1 MSQERT
7 EAPTAQRLK
16 QARQRG
22 EVSKS
27 DEVVS
32 IGVLLVAVVGMRLIG
47 PTLWEGMADILRDG
61 LMHPTQQEFTRSSAM
76 QFGRDAA
83 GQTILTLLPLFAL
96 LAMAAIALNVAQT
109 GLVLSGAKL
118 KPKLSH
124 VNPAA
129 GAKRLVSKEAG
140 VRLFKSLAKMGV
152 VGLVVYITMKSRLA
166 EISALGEMDVAPAT
180 ARLATLAF
188 DIAIWAAVVLFLL
201 ALGDFAWQ
209 RRQHRNRLKMT
220 KDEVKQEMRESD
232 GDPQIKQAIRRKRMA
247 LLNRMMAA
255 VPNADVIVTNP
266 THYAVA
272 LKYDPVTMQAPMVI
286 AKGEALL
293 AQRIKEVGRKN
304 GIPVLEEPPLA
315 RALFA
320 AVPVGQY
327 IPANLFHAVA
337 EVLAWVYALKTKTPF
352 AGRRP
357 QLAPAGSDV

>member
-7 EAPTAQRLK
+7 EAPTAQRMK
-16 QARQRG
+16 QARSRG

-27 DEVVS
+27 EEVVS
-32 IGVLLVAVVGMRLIG
+32 IGVLLVAVIGMRLVG
-47 PTLWEGMADILRDG
+47 PGLWDGMANILRDG

-83 GQTILTLLPLFAL
+83 SQTLLTLLPLFAM
-96 LAMAAIALNVAQT
+96 LAMAGIAFNVAQT

-124 VNPAA
+124 LNPAS
-129 GAKRLVSKEAG
+129 GAKRLVSKEG
-140 VRLFKSLAKMGV
+140 GIRLVKSLAKMSV
-152 VGLVVYITMKSRLA
+152 VGLVVYVTMKSRMA
-166 EISALGEMDVAPAT
+166 EISAMGEMDVAPAT
-180 ARLATLAF
+180 ARLAKLGF
-188 DIAIWAAVVLFLL
+188 DIAIWAAVVLFML

-220 KDEVKQEMRESD
+220 KDEIKQEMRESD
-232 GDPQIKQAIRRKRMA
+232 GDPQIKQAIRRRRMA

-272 LKYDPVTMQAPMVI
+272 LKYDPVTMQAPMVV

-293 AQRIKEVGRKN
+293 AQRIKEVARKA
-304 GIPVLEEPPLA
+304 GVPVLEEPPLA

-337 EVLAWVYALKTKTPF
+337 EVLAWVYALRTKTPF
-352 AGRRP
+352 AGRRTTM
-357 QLAPAGSDV
+357 APAGGDA

>member
-16 QARQRG
+16 QARSRG
-22 EVSKS
+22 DVSKS

-32 IGVLLVAVVGMRLIG
+32 IGVLLVAVIGMRLVG
-47 PTLWEGMADILRDG
+47 PALWHAMADILRDG
-61 LMHPTQQEFTRSSAM
+61 LAHPTRQEFTRSSAM

-83 GQTILTLLPLFAL
+83 SQTLLALLPLFAM
-96 LAMAAIALNVAQT
+96 LALAGIALNIAQT

-124 VNPAA
+124 VNPAS
-129 GAKRLVSKEAG
+129 GAKRILSKEG
-140 VRLFKSLAKMGV
+140 GIRLIKSLAKMGV
-152 VGLVVYITMKSRLA
+152 VGFVVYTTMKARLT
-166 EISALGEMDVAPAT
+166 EISAMGEMDIAPAT
-180 ARLATLAF
+180 ARLAGLAF
-188 DIAIWAAVVLFLL
+188 DIAIWAAAVLFVL
-201 ALGDFAWQ
+201 ALADFAWQ

-220 KDEVKQEMRESD
+220 RGEIKQEMRESD
-232 GDPQIKQAIRRKRMA
+232 GDPQIKQAVRRRRMA

-293 AQRIKEVGRKN
+293 AQRIKDVGRKA
-304 GIPVLEEPPLA
+304 GVPVLEEPPLA

-337 EVLAWVYALKTKTPF
+337 EVLAWVYALRAKTPF
-352 AGRRP
+352 AGRRAP
-357 QLAPAGSDV
+357 LAPAGGDA

>member
-1 MSQERT
+1 M
-7 EAPTAQRLK
+7 K
-16 QARQRG
+16 QAHSRG
-22 EVSKS
+22 DISRS

-32 IGVLLVAVVGMRLIG
+32 IGVLLVAVVGMRMVG
-47 PTLWEGMADILRDG
+47 PVLWKGMADILREG

-76 QFGRDAA
+76 QFGRDGAE
-83 GQTILTLLPLFAL
+83 QTLRALLPLFAM
-96 LAMAAIALNVAQT
+96 LAMAGIALNVAQT
-109 GLVLSGAKL
+109 GLILSGAKL

-124 VNPAA
+124 LNPGA
-129 GAKRLVSKEAG
+129 GAKRLVSKEA
-140 VRLFKSLAKMGV
+140 VARLFKSLAKMGV
-152 VGLVVYITMKSRLA
+152 VGLVVYITMNARMA
-166 EISALGEMDVAPAT
+166 EISNLGQMDVAPAT
-180 ARLATLAF
+180 VRLAALAF
-188 DIAIWAAVVLFLL
+188 DIAIWAAAVLFIL
-201 ALGDFAWQ
+201 ALGDFAWE
-209 RRQHRNRLKMT
+209 RRQHRTRLKMT

-232 GDPQIKQAIRRKRMA
+232 GDPQIKQAIRRRRMA

-293 AQRIKEVGRKN
+293 AQRIREVARKA
-304 GIPVLEEPPLA
+304 GVPVLEEPPLA

-337 EVLAWVYALKTKTPF
+337 EVLAWVYALKTKTAF
-352 AGRRP
+352 AGRRAP
-357 QLAPAGSDV
+357 LAAAGGDA

>member
-1 MSQERT
+1 MSEERT
-7 EAPTAQRLK
+7 EAPTAQRMK
-16 QARQRG
+16 QARSRG
-22 EVSKS
+22 DVSKS
-27 DEVVS
+27 EEVVS
-32 IGVLLVAVVGMRLIG
+32 IGVLLVAVVGMRMIG
-47 PTLWEGMADILRDG
+47 PSLWESMANILREG
-61 LMHPTQQEFTRSSAM
+61 LMHPTQEEFTRSSAM

-83 GQTILTLLPLFAL
+83 GQTLLTLMPLFAM
-96 LAMAAIALNVAQT
+96 LAVAGVALNVAQT
-109 GLVLSGAKL
+109 GLLLSGVKL

-124 VNPAA
+124 LNPGA
-129 GAKRLVSKEAG
+129 GAKRLLSKEG
-140 VRLFKSLAKMGV
+140 GIRLIKSLAKMGV
-152 VGLVVYITMKSRLA
+152 VGLVVYFTMKSRMA
-166 EISALGEMDVAPAT
+166 EMSMLGEMDVAPAT
-180 ARLATLAF
+180 ARLAGLGF
-188 DIAIWAAVVLFLL
+188 DIAIWAAVVLFVL

-209 RRQHRNRLKMT
+209 RHEHRNRLKMT
-220 KDEVKQEMRESD
+220 KNEIKQEMRESD
-232 GDPQIKQAIRRKRMA
+232 GDPQVNQAIRRRRMA

-293 AQRIKEVGRKN
+293 AQRIKEVARKA
-304 GIPVLEEPPLA
+304 GVPVLEEPPLA

-352 AGRRP
+352 AGRRAP
-357 QLAPAGSDV
+357 LTPLAGDA